1 MEIIFPRLQHNLI
14 LRRFMARL
22 TGLANAEHEAEHL
35 AFLGPVAPEQAI
47 AVHVKE
53 TVANFHRRS
62 GQPPLC
68 IQPMQETAD
77 RAGRS
82 PAAVETTK
90 YISSF
95 GLARKQI
102 RLLDQRAFFQFAI
115 CGACLLTDGT
125 ES

>member
-1 MEIIFPRLQHNLI
+1 MEITFPRLPHNLI
-14 LRRFMARL
+14 LRRCVARL
-22 TGLANAEHEAEHL
+22 TGLADADHEAEDL

-68 IQPMQETAD
+68 LQPMQETAD

-82 PAAVETTK
+82 PPALETAK
-90 YISSF
+90 HICSAR
-95 GLARKQI
+95 LARKQVRI
-102 RLLDQRAFFQFAI
+102 LDQRARFQFAI
-115 CGACLLTDGT
+115 CGACLLADGA
-125 ES
+125 EP